1 VDNFVQNPASMAAH
15 PAKRLRFNSSMT
27 KQAAQSALKS
37 SHFPQVLDDTGV
49 EGTDSSNGAP
59 CGQVRPGDASV

>member
-1 VDNFVQNPASMAAH
+1 VDNFVQNSAPTPVD
-15 PAKRLRFNSSMT
+15 PAKRLHFNSSMT

-37 SHFPQVLDDTGV
+37 SHFLQIADDTGSDDP
-49 EGTDSSNGAP
+49 DSSNGAP